1 VDPRRRYT
9 LLELHGTS
17 VPLLRLVEAPGNILV
32 PASSA
37 GLPNDAIAN
46 VMPMGHAVR
55 TANEARRPALAG
67 SAIAPHVRR
76 IFDRARLNAYPVS

>member
-1 VDPRRRYT
+1 
-9 LLELHGTS
+9 
-17 VPLLRLVEAPGNILV
+17 V

-55 TANEARRPALAG
+55 TANEARR